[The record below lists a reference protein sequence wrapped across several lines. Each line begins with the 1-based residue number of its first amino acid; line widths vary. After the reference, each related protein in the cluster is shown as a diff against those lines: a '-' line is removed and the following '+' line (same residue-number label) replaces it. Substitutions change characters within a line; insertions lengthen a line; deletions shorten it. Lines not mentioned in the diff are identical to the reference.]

1 MSRFMTFV
9 TLSDNAP
16 QNWVYCDSP
25 IGPLRVRAVAGAVT
39 AVEFVDSPRKA
50 QQPDAVAVEAA
61 RQLAEYFDGRRRK
74 FDLPLAPQ
82 GTAFQRAVWQQML
95 AVPHGN
101 VTTYGLIAAAIGRP
115 RAARAVGLASGCN
128 PITLLIPCHRVIGS
142 NGRLTGYGS
151 GLWRKEW
158 LLKHERGL

>member
-1 MSRFMTFV
+1 MTFI
-9 TLSDNAP
+9 TLGDNAP
-16 QNWVYCDSP
+16 QCRVYCDSP
-25 IGPLRVRAVAGAVT
+25 IGPMRVHTVAGAIT
-39 AVEFVDSPRKA
+39 AVEFVASPGTA

-61 RQLAEYFDGRRRK
+61 RQLAQYFDGRRRK

-82 GTAFQRAVWQQML
+82 GTAFQRAVWQQLL

-101 VTTYGLIAAAIGRP
+101 VTTYGRIAAAIGRP
-115 RAARAVGLASGCN
+115 RAARAVGLASGRN
-128 PITLLIPCHRVIGS
+128 PITVLIPCHRVIGS

-158 LLKHERGL
+158 LLKHERSL

>member
-1 MSRFMTFV
+1 MPFKDIDDTAGCGCV
-9 TLSDNAP
+9 NL
-16 QNWVYCDSP
+16 DSP
-25 IGPLRVRAVAGAVT
+25 IGPLRVCAVAGAVT
-39 AVEFVDSPRKA
+39 AVEFVASTGKA

-82 GTAFQRAVWQQML
+82 GTVFQQAVWQQML
-95 AVPHGN
+95 AVPHGS